1 MVVSMAI
8 VPSSF
13 LVRAGQPDND
23 KFSSAW
29 GGFAEY
35 GIVKDYKAAMED
47 QADVKDINLGITQQ
61 VCPEGM
67 QAEAAETSGDVNGG
81 NTDNEATEDTD
92 SENGSTVTDN
102 AEEGV

>member
-1 MVVSMAI
+1 MGDLV
-8 VPSSF
+8 
-13 LVRAGQPDND
+13 VRAGQPDNE

-35 GIVKDYKAAMED
+35 GIVKDYKAAMAD

-67 QAEAAETSGDVNGG
+67 QAEAASMLITLKETYSALKRIRV
-81 NTDNEATEDTD
+81 
-92 SENGSTVTDN
+92 
-102 AEEGV
+102 EE